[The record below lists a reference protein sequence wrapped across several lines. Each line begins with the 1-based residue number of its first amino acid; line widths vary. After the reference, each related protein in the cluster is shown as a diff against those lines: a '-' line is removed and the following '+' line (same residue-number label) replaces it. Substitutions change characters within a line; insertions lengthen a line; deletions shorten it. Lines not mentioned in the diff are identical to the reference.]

1 MGMVNTDIDNQV
13 SFILHDKIGI
23 KINFNSKELGCE
35 SFVLKGNEVKHVDL
49 DYFEKLKE
57 NKLFRDLVD
66 SGKIEILLEPES
78 ETETETEPEPEPE
91 TETETETETKKRGR
105 PKKQELQ

>member
-1 MGMVNTDIDNQV
+1 METANNDIDSQV

-35 SFVLKGNEVKHVDL
+35 SFTLKGNKVTHVDL
-49 DYFEKLKE
+49 ELFEKLKK
-57 NKLFRDLVD
+57 NKFFSDLIS

-78 ETETETEPEPEPE
+78 EESR
-91 TETETETETKKRGR
+91 KRGR
-105 PKKQELQ
+105 PKKQELA